1 LNPAESPAFNEYLS
15 RFSPEIQD
23 LASIV
28 RSIIMETIP
37 DALEMVDPPSGIVAY
52 GFGKKYS
59 QLVCAIAPYN
69 NYLNLIF
76 SVGTQLEDPYQLLSG
91 KGKKARHV
99 QINKE
104 GDVNHPGVRELLLTA
119 AQIIRSRLKTR

>member
-1 LNPAESPAFNEYLS
+1 LLNPAESPAFNEYLS

-37 DALEMVDPPSGIVAY
+37 DALEMVDTPSGIVAY

-59 QLVCAIAPYN
+59 
-69 NYLNLIF
+69 
-76 SVGTQLEDPYQLLSG
+76 
-91 KGKKARHV
+91 
-99 QINKE
+99 
-104 GDVNHPGVRELLLTA
+104 
-119 AQIIRSRLKTR
+119 